1 MTPSA
6 RPFIAADA
14 HGVRPLRHWK
24 AQQVEAVCADMDRQ
38 IAAWASDWAVQAVR
52 EQGQDGESV
61 AVVSVIEDWSSE
73 AFAASLWRAWPA
85 QDGSAVW
92 WSVAPRSRAAGQAT
106 RVPQL
111 AVMDAMCGSAG
122 RPVHTTG
129 MIAQQMANEAWGD
142 CQQRLAACFGIAPL
156 APNQAGC
163 ERELPAGLVQPW
175 SGALGLRLSFAGMH
189 ILLVADPR
197 SMQRWGGTRSP
208 VSSAAPAE
216 PRTTLVPIAKAVAPC
231 TAQLSV
237 ELAPV
242 DIGLGVLANLR
253 LGDVLRTSHRL
264 ETPLRVLVDR
274 VDRAADRGE
283 LLCEAF
289 LGQQGDLRAVELLT
303 PARQDS

>member
-1 MTPSA
+1 MTPHT

-24 AQQVEAVCADMDRQ
+24 APQAEALCADMDRE
-38 IAAWASDWAVQAVR
+38 IAAWASDWAVQTVP
-52 EQGQDGESV
+52 EQGRDGEPA
-61 AVVSVIEDWSSE
+61 AVVSVVDDWSSE
-73 AFAASLWRAWPA
+73 AFAASVWRAWPA

-92 WSVAPRSRAAGQAT
+92 WSVAPRSRAAGQAA
-106 RVPQL
+106 RVAQL
-111 AVMDAMCGSAG
+111 AVMDAMFGTAG
-122 RPVHTTG
+122 RPVRATET
-129 MIAQQMANEAWGD
+129 IAQQMASEAWDD
-142 CQQRLAACFGIAPL
+142 CRQRLAACFGIAPFT
-156 APNQAGC
+156 PEPAGC
-163 ERELPAGLVQPW
+163 GRELPEGLVQPW
-175 SGALGLRLSFAGMH
+175 SGALGLRLSVAGMDV
-189 ILLVADPR
+189 LLVVDAR
-197 SMQRWGGTRSP
+197 SMHRWAAARTP
-208 VSSAAPAE
+208 AAPVARAE

-264 ETPLRVLVDR
+264 ETPLRVLGR
-274 VDRAADRGE
+274 ADRAADRGE

-303 PARQDS
+303 PARHDS